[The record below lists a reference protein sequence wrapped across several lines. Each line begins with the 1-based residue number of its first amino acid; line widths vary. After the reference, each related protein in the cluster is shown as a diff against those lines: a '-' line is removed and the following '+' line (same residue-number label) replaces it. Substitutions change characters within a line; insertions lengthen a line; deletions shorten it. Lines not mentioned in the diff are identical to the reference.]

1 VIREGHRMKRFARL
15 APCLAVLFAASYAAA
30 QEAAPASADQ
40 APRMDAAE
48 VKRLVEKGDA
58 VLVDVRA
65 KEAFDSGHA
74 EGALHIPVDQVASRL
89 KDLPKDKL
97 IAAYCT

>member
-1 VIREGHRMKRFARL
+1 MKRLARL
-15 APCLAVLFAASYAAA
+15 VPCLAVLVAGSYAVA
-30 QEAAPASADQ
+30 QEAAPAAPDQ

-48 VKRLVEKGDA
+48 VKRLVDKGEA
-58 VLVDVRA
+58 VLVDVRG
-65 KEAFDSGHA
+65 KEAFDGGHA
-74 EGALHIPVDQVASRL
+74 DGALHIPVDQVAGRL

>member
-1 VIREGHRMKRFARL
+1 MKRL
-15 APCLAVLFAASYAAA
+15 ALLVPGLAVLIAGASVAA
-30 QEAAPASADQ
+30 QEAAPTSADQ
-40 APRMDAAE
+40 APRMEAAE
-48 VKRLVEKGDA
+48 VKRLVDKGEA
-58 VLVDVRA
+58 VLVDVRG

-74 EGALHIPVDQVASRL
+74 EGALHIPVDQVGARL